1 MLSSSTQDCMRG
13 DVPLFLFVLL
23 LLVVASFSL
32 SDTTVYAWMYIGV
45 CVCERCL
52 LRIKCLYDLVCESD
66 SFRSPPSDFHR
77 GRGGAGGQGGSRS
90 SNTEAKNVFPYVDE
104 KAALVRDLPLS
115 EILYSRH
122 THRLQSRRHP
132 FWVDM
137 KYKKNR
143 TKIPY
148 IYR

>member
-1 MLSSSTQDCMRG
+1 
-13 DVPLFLFVLL
+13 
-23 LLVVASFSL
+23 
-32 SDTTVYAWMYIGV
+32 
-45 CVCERCL
+45 
-52 LRIKCLYDLVCESD
+52 RIKCLYDLVCESD
-66 SFRSPPSDFHR
+66 SFRSPPTDVHR
-77 GRGGAGGQGGSRS
+77 GRGGAGGQSGSG
-90 SNTEAKNVFPYVDE
+90 NNPEAKNVFPYVDE

-132 FWVDM
+132 FWIDM

-148 IYR
+148 IYRRRVAKQEAQAREYGLSRAHQLPSLSS